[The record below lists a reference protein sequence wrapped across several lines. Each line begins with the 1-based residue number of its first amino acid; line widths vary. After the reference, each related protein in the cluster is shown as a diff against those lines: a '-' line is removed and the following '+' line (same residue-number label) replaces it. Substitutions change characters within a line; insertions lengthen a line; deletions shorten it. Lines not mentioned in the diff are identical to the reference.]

1 MAGQK
6 AREQHRNERRE
17 AREAVFLLLY
27 ETEYHAGET
36 PEEIFDRAAENRGP
50 YADEAYLRDTYF
62 GVMTHLDQVDALI
75 GKYAKGWRTGRLSR
89 VSRAVLRLGA
99 YELAFSPVVPSPVVI
114 NEAVE
119 LDKKYDDAK
128 ARAFVNGVLNAV
140 KNGLPDGLP
149 DILPGDRTDGSV
161 SSAPVDDPASPTQT
175 APTEEQPAQDE
186 SHG

>member
-1 MAGQK
+1 MGLGMAGQK

-27 ETEYHAGET
+27 ETEYHTGET
-36 PEEIFDRAAENRGP
+36 PEEIFARAAENRGP

-62 GVMTHLDQVDALI
+62 GVMTHLEQVDTLI

-89 VSRAVLRLGA
+89 VSRAVLRLGT
-99 YELAFSPVVPSPVVI
+99 YELAFSPVVPAPVVI

-128 ARAFVNGVLNAV
+128 ARAFVNGVLNAI
-140 KNGLPDGLP
+140 KDGLP
-149 DILPGDRTDGSV
+149 GEQTSGKADGSPKTTPAEDG
-161 SSAPVDDPASPTQT
+161 APVAQTEPAEEPT
-175 APTEEQPAQDE
+175 AGDE